1 MQDISK
7 LTSKNR
13 VASSRDRE
21 IGCFSCATY
30 SSECG
35 ACILYT
41 IIVTLERKWPGCTFE
56 GCGLLRGFT
65 STEGK
70 HTKVDTRWSSY
81 IYTMFS
87 FNLETRVMEIL
98 ATKLSSVYYTHL
110 SLSPS
115 LYFQKIMMMH
125 CCFTLC
131 ERFFHDKETIIECNF
146 TWKNKEEIRSTD

>member
-56 GCGLLRGFT
+56 GCGFLRAFT
-65 STEGK
+65 SIGK
-70 HTKVDTRWSSY
+70 HTKMDTRWSSY

-87 FNLETRVMEIL
+87 FNLETRVTEIL
-98 ATKLSSVYYTHL
+98 ATKLSSVYSTRIRHL
-110 SLSPS
+110 SLSLLSENYDDAP
-115 LYFQKIMMMH
+115 L
-125 CCFTLC
+125 
-131 ERFFHDKETIIECNF
+131 FFVLHFVKDFFTIIECNF
-146 TWKNKEEIRSTD
+146 TWKNKEEILLTIY

>member
-65 STEGK
+65 STQGK
-70 HTKVDTRWSSY
+70 HIKVDTRWSSY

-98 ATKLSSVYYTHL
+98 ATKLSSVYSTHL
-110 SLSPS
+110 SLSLS
-115 LYFQKIMMMH
+115 LLSENYNDALLFY
-125 CCFTLC
+125 TC
-131 ERFFHDKETIIECNF
+131 ERFFHDKETTIECNF